1 MRRRDLITLLGA
13 TVAWSFPARAQPP
26 AIPLIGFLSSR
37 SLNDSR
43 HLVDAFR
50 TGLQANGYIEGQN
63 IEVKYRWAAGQY
75 DRLPALAAELVQS
88 RVAVLVTTGGEPS

>member
-1 MRRRDLITLLGA
+1 MRRREFVTLLGSA
-13 TVAWSFPARAQPP
+13 AVAWPCTARAQQA

-50 TGLQANGYIEGQN
+50 TGLQANGHI
-63 IEVKYRWAAGQY
+63 
-75 DRLPALAAELVQS
+75 
-88 RVAVLVTTGGEPS
+88 